1 MGEAVKQEVTLALIG
16 LKMDNLTDK
25 FDVQA
30 ASDKEYKETTEKR
43 MRSLEDK
50 MLTLENDLTI
60 SRRVNRIISVFIG
73 GVSAYLGIRF

>member
-16 LKMDNLTDK
+16 LKLDTLTEK
-25 FDVQA
+25 FDAQA
-30 ASDKEYKETTEKR
+30 ESDKEYKETTEIR

-60 SRRVNRIISVFIG
+60 SRRVNRLISVFIG